1 MLGSMRLSRL
11 HQTHYRNGP
20 DYRNQADVSFQ
31 DIQHAFAFS
40 TIKIGRWVSKEEQQI
55 AANLI
60 FDALF
65 DLATILNLPS
75 QALGLKGQLN
85 LAFGTGGQA
94 GVQAH
99 YAPYSRTLALAKNAG
114 AGALAHE
121 FWHAFDHY
129 ITDKVFTPPH
139 YKFASDTWLN
149 KNTLIAHPLN
159 QALAQ
164 CFKIVLLSESGQA
177 ASAYTQAAIALDKQ
191 LNQLYYSRPT
201 ELMARAFEAFV
212 QDHSSITNRYLVAGT
227 QQTELAKA
235 GIYPL
240 AQHRE
245 AIAQGFK
252 LYFYQLGFAL
262 KKSSQ

>member
-1 MLGSMRLSRL
+1 MLGGMRLSRL
-11 HQTHYRNGP
+11 HQPHYRHGP

-31 DIQHAFAFS
+31 DIQHTFAFS
-40 TIKIGRWVSKEEQQI
+40 TIKVGRWVSKAEQQI

-60 FDALF
+60 FDALC
-65 DLATILNLPS
+65 DLATILNLPTH
-75 QALGLKGQLN
+75 AIGLKRQLN

-99 YAPYSRTLALAKNAG
+99 YAPYTRTLALAKNAG

-129 ITDKVFTPPH
+129 ITDKLFTPPH

-149 KNTLIAHPLN
+149 KNKLIAHPLN
-159 QALAQ
+159 QALSD
-164 CFKIVLLSESGQA
+164 CFKTVLLSGSGTT
-177 ASAYTQAAIALDKQ
+177 ASDYTHTAIALDKQ

-212 QDHSSITNRYLVAGT
+212 QDHHAITNRYLVSGT
-227 QQTELAKA
+227 QQTELAQA

-240 AQHRE
+240 NEHRA
-245 AIAQGFK
+245 AISQAFK

-262 KKSSQ
+262 KAAKK